1 MKRLSIFSALL
12 GASALLFG
20 GQAGAATILNGGFES
35 VQIGSPFFSTDP
47 TKIPDWTH
55 AGSTGDAL
63 LWNVGYSDSAGV
75 AHSGEGNQFVTMGGG
90 FDRAAATSSWST
102 TITGL
107 NVGSLY
113 SLNFLI
119 ANELNPQDPAIPQ
132 TVSVSLNGGAAVP
145 FVTTA
150 LTGPPYWP
158 VWEQEALLFTATGGS
173 ESLMFSSTTTADVGL
188 DGVGVS
194 AVPEPST
201 WAMMILGFFGIG
213 FMAYRRKKNGPALRL
228 A

>member
-1 MKRLSIFSALL
+1 MKHPSIIAALL

-20 GQAGAATILNGGFES
+20 GQAGAATILNGGFEA
-35 VQIGSPFFSTDP
+35 VQIVSPFFSTNPAD
-47 TKIPDWTH
+47 IPDWTH

-63 LWNVGYSDSAGV
+63 LWNVGYSDSFGV

-90 FDRAAATSSWST
+90 FDGLPATSSWST

-107 NVGSLY
+107 NIGSVY
-113 SLNFLI
+113 NLNFLL
-119 ANELNPQDPAIPQ
+119 ANELNPLDPAIPQ

-145 FVTTA
+145 FTTTA

-158 VWEQEALLFTATGGS
+158 VWEQESLLFTATGGS

-194 AVPEPST
+194 AVPEPAT
-201 WAMMILGFFGIG
+201 WAMMILGFLGVG
-213 FMAYRRKKNGPALRL
+213 FMAYRRKQNGPALRI